1 MISTWRQ
8 RWCGQQEEF
17 GADCG
22 SWQVGGLLHMYI
34 IYIPIYVS
42 TYLRNYLRIYVL
54 QFPFGF
60 VQLAPYTQQTTH
72 LAWPELR
79 WRQVA
84 SYLLST
90 LSPSSG

>member
-1 MISTWRQ
+1 MRTAGGVR
-8 RWCGQQEEF
+8 
-17 GADCG
+17 
-22 SWQVGGLLHMYI
+22 GGLWQLGGGPQLYI
-34 IYIPIYVS
+34 FITHTPIYVS
-42 TYLRNYLRIYVL
+42 TYLRNYLRIYVF

-90 LSPSSG
+90 M

>member
-22 SWQVGGLLHMYI
+22 SWEVGHSSISTL
-34 IYIPIYVS
+34 S
-42 TYLRNYLRIYVL
+42 TYQHLRIYVS

-90 LSPSSG
+90 LSQSSG